1 MRKVIVLA
9 LLGVVLAAVDQGAR
23 VFAEAELAAR
33 AGEAATDESA
43 TSASITSFPFLG
55 RLLVSGSVAEVR
67 VRVDGPTAGG
77 LRLSTVV
84 VEASGVALDRSRLT
98 SGQVRV
104 EDIDSGSV
112 AVEVDGAA
120 LAEAVNLPVTIG
132 DGRVGIGVGGATV
145 TADAAI
151 EDGSLV
157 LRVAG
162 APALRVPVVR
172 TALVPC
178 AVTTLAVVGERVRLA
193 CEVDELPEAL
203 RR

>member
-23 VFAEAELAAR
+23 LFAEAKLAAR
-33 AGEAATDESA
+33 AGEAATGESA

-67 VRVDGPTAGG
+67 VRVDGPRAGG

-98 SGQVRV
+98 SGEVRV

-112 AVEVDGAA
+112 AVEVDGEA
-120 LAEAVNLPVTIG
+120 LAEAVNLPVTVG
-132 DGRVGIGVGGATV
+132 DGRVGVGVGGATV
-145 TADAAI
+145 TADAEV
-151 EDGSLV
+151 EDGALV
-157 LRVAG
+157 LRAAG
-162 APALRVPVVR
+162 APALRVPVAR
-172 TALVPC
+172 TGLAPC
-178 AVTTLAVVGERVRLA
+178 AVTTLAVVGDRVRLA
-193 CEVDELPEAL
+193 CEVDELPEVL

>member
-1 MRKVIVLA
+1 MRKLVVLV
-9 LLGVVLAAVDQGAR
+9 LLGVVLVAVDQGVR
-23 VFAEAELAAR
+23 VLAEGQLAAR
-33 AGEAATDESA
+33 AGKAATDEST

-55 RLLVSGSVAEVR
+55 RLLVSGSVAKVR
-67 VRVDGPTAGG
+67 VRVDGARAGG
-77 LRLSTVV
+77 LRLSTLV
-84 VEASGVALDRSRLT
+84 VEASGVALDRSGLT
-98 SGQVRV
+98 SGEVRV
-104 EDIDSGSV
+104 EDIASGSV

-132 DGRVGIGVGGATV
+132 DGRVGIGVSGATV
-145 TADAAI
+145 TADAEI

-162 APALRVPVVR
+162 LPALRVAVVR
-172 TALVPC
+172 NELVPC
-178 AVTTLAVVGERVRLA
+178 SVTTLAIVADRVRLA

>member
-1 MRKVIVLA
+1 VRKLIVLA
-9 LLGVVLAAVDQGAR
+9 LVGVVLVAVDQGAR
-23 VFAEAELAAR
+23 IFAEGKLAAR
-33 AGEAATDESA
+33 AGEAASDESA

-55 RLLVSGSVAEVR
+55 RLLVSGTVPKVR
-67 VRVDGPTAGG
+67 VRVDGPRAGA

-98 SGQVRV
+98 SGEVRV

-145 TADAAI
+145 AADAEL
-151 EDGSLV
+151 EDGTIV

-162 APALRVPVVR
+162 VPALRVPVVR
-172 TALVPC
+172 TELVPC
-178 AVTTLAVVGERVRLA
+178 RVTTLAIVGDRVRLA